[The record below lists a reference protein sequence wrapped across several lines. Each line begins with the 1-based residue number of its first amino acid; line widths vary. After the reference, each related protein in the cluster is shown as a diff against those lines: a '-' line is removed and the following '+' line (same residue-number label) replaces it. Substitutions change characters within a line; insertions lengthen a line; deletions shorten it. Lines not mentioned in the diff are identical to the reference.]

1 MLKKPYDQI
10 HIIDFGLCKKYR
22 TNGRHIAFKEG
33 KKLVGT
39 PIFCS
44 LNTHAGYGMCYIK

>member
-1 MLKKPYDQI
+1 MVKSPYQEI
-10 HIIDFGLCKKYR
+10 FIIDFGLCKKYIV
-22 TNGRHIAFKEG
+22 NDRHISLKTN

-44 LNTHAGYGMCYIK
+44 SNTHSGLG